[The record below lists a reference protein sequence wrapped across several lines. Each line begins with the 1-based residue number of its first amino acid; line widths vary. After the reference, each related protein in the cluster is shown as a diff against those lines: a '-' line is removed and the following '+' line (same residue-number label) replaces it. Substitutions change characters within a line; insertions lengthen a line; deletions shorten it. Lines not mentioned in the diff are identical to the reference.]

1 VSPMFRRLD
10 VRLAALT
17 AAIVAAGALV
27 AGQDPQQPTPTF
39 RTSVEAVQLSV
50 TVTDAS
56 GNLVSGLK
64 EEDFEILEN
73 KVARPIT
80 TFAGVNIPIERIER
94 TGTKS
99 DVVSNDVPVSRVY
112 VIALDA
118 MSANSALRA
127 RHFLRQFV
135 EQHFGPNDSAA
146 VVLTTRGPRDSGQE
160 FTSDPQLLLNAIDKF
175 GGDGVSVTEEWA
187 PRMRERNFA
196 GDFKAL
202 MQYMATLR
210 TGRKAIIYMSEGFPL
225 DAFDVVDQQPS
236 WFGLFSGTEPDFVD
250 ALSIATRNNIAVY
263 PVDPRGLT
271 TETTEAESFSTES
284 LDTRTRMSALAD
296 VTGGFALVGSNNYNT
311 AFERI
316 VRENSTYYILGFNS
330 AVQKPNGRFV
340 GVDVRVKRP
349 DLRVRS
355 YDGYVSQR
363 ERRQP
368 DQSRPNSVL
377 PGVWDAV
384 SSAIAT
390 SGVPMRVSAAPFK
403 GKGKD
408 ATIPI
413 TLEIAPNRL
422 NLVEENGAY
431 RGVLEVVFVIT
442 DASKKTW
449 PIWRHRASLAL
460 KPDTYERV
468 NKGALRVLSQLTL
481 PKGRYQIRASAG
493 SVGAAGSVVYDLQ
506 VPDFRQDFALSGVA
520 LTSAQTRQTFTFMPH
535 KQIDVGLPGPPTT
548 VREFSR
554 DDVVTLFAEAYENR
568 EKPHAV
574 TLTFEVRDETGK
586 VHGRAVMERKA
597 PAKPKGTSAY
607 VFSPTL
613 TLEDVPPGRYSV
625 HLTARSSL
633 DSGKSETRE
642 IPFSVR

>member
-1 VSPMFRRLD
+1 
-10 VRLAALT
+10 
-17 AAIVAAGALV
+17 
-27 AGQDPQQPTPTF
+27 
-39 RTSVEAVQLSV
+39 
-50 TVTDAS
+50 
-56 GNLVSGLK
+56 
-64 EEDFEILEN
+64 
-73 KVARPIT
+73 
-80 TFAGVNIPIERIER
+80 
-94 TGTKS
+94 
-99 DVVSNDVPVSRVY
+99 
-112 VIALDA
+112 
-118 MSANSALRA
+118 
-127 RHFLRQFV
+127 
-135 EQHFGPNDSAA
+135 

-160 FTSDPQLLLNAIDKF
+160 FTSDPRLLLNAIDKF
-175 GGDGVSVTEEWA
+175 GGDSPDEWGA
-187 PRMRERNFA
+187 RLRERNFA

-202 MQYMATLR
+202 MEYMATLR

-250 ALSIATRNNIAVY
+250 ALSVATRNNIAVY

-340 GVDVRVKRP
+340 GVEVRVKRP

-363 ERRQP
+363 ERRRP

-377 PGVWDAV
+377 PAVWDAV

-390 SGVPMRVSAAPFK
+390 SGVPMRVYAAPFK

-408 ATIPI
+408 ATVPI

-449 PIWRHRASLAL
+449 PVWRHRANLAL
-460 KPDTYERV
+460 KPETYERV

-506 VPDFRQDFALSGVA
+506 VPDFRQDFEVSGVA
-520 LTSAQTRQTFTFMPH
+520 LSSAQTRQTLTFMPH

-554 DDVVTLFAEAYENR
+554 DDVVTVFAEAYENR
-568 EKPHAV
+568 EKAHAV
-574 TLTFEVRDETGK
+574 TLTFEVRDPLGK
-586 VHGRAVMERKA
+586 VYGRAVMERKA
-597 PAKPKGTSAY
+597 AEKPKGASAY
-607 VFSPTL
+607 VFAPTL
-613 TLEDVPPGRYSV
+613 TLEDVPPGQYVV
-625 HLTARSSL
+625 HLSARSSL
-633 DSGKSETRE
+633 DSSKSVTRE

>member
-1 VSPMFRRLD
+1 MLGRVD
-10 VRLAALT
+10 IRLAALT
-17 AAIVAAGALV
+17 AAVLAGSVLV
-27 AGQDPQQPTPTF
+27 AGQGPQEPAPTF
-39 RTSVEAVQLSV
+39 RSSVEAVQLSV
-50 TVTDAS
+50 IVSDES
-56 GNLVSGLK
+56 GNPVAGLR
-64 EEDFEILEN
+64 EEDFEVLEN
-73 KVARPIT
+73 GVARPIT
-80 TFAGVNIPIERIER
+80 TFAGIDIPIERTER
-94 TGTKS
+94 TVARS
-99 DVVSNDVPVSRVY
+99 DVRSNDLPPGRVY

-118 MSANSALRA
+118 MSATSALRA

-135 EQHFGPNDSAA
+135 EQHFGPNDSAS

-160 FTSDPQLLLNAIDKF
+160 FTSDPRLLLSAIDKF
-175 GGDGVSVTEEWA
+175 GGDGPDEWDA
-187 PRMRERNFA
+187 RLRERNFA

-202 MQYMATLR
+202 MEYMATLR

-250 ALSIATRNNIAVY
+250 ALSVATRNNIAVY

-271 TETTEAESFSTES
+271 TETTEAESFSTAS

-340 GVDVRVKRP
+340 SVEVRVKRP
-349 DLRVRS
+349 GLQVRT

-363 ERRQP
+363 DKKRP

-377 PGVWDAV
+377 PAVWDAV

-408 ATIPI
+408 ATVPI

-449 PIWRHRASLAL
+449 PVWRHRASLAL
-460 KPDTYERV
+460 KPDTYARV

-506 VPDFRQDFALSGVA
+506 VPDFRQDFEMSGIA

-554 DDVVTLFAEAYENR
+554 DDVVTVFAEAYENR
-568 EKPHAV
+568 EKVHTV
-574 TLTFEVRDETGK
+574 TVTFEVRDQAGK
-586 VHGRAVMERKA
+586 VHGRAVMERKTA
-597 PAKPKGTSAY
+597 EKPKGASAY
-607 VFSPTL
+607 VFAPSL
-613 TLEDVPPGRYSV
+613 TLEDVPPGPYVV

-633 DSGKSETRE
+633 DSGKSVTRE